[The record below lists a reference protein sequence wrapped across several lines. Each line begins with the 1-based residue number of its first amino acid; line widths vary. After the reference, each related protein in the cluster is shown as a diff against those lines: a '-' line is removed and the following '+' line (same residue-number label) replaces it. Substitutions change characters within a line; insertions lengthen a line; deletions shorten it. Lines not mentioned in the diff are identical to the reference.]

1 MTQLNLSHFEFYPF
15 LCLNSRQPK
24 LIPNFLRER
33 EAYLVLRLALQS
45 IDVEALID
53 RYLAIRERGLPALN
67 ITKKTPFLLG
77 FSFVGDAY
85 TQNEFLFKFWL
96 KLGLKKMVRTGDA
109 LSQTKVLFDK
119 IENWS

>member
-15 LCLNSRQPK
+15 HLSKFETTQTHTQ
-24 LIPNFLRER
+24 FFERER
-33 EAYLVLRLALQS
+33 SLSGFKVGAS
-45 IDVEALID
+45 INWCWAVDS

-109 LSQTKVLFDK
+109 LNQTKVLFDK